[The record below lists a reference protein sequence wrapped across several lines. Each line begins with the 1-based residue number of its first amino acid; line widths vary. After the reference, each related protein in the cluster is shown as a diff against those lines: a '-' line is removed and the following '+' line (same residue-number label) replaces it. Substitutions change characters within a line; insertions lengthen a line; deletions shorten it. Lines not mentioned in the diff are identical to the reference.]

1 MRILVTGSSGHLG
14 EALVRT
20 LRLDGHD
27 PVGLDLLGSST
38 TDVTGSIGDRSTV
51 RRALRG
57 VQAVLHTATLHKPHV
72 GTVSRQAFVD
82 TNISGTLVLLEEAVA
97 AGVDRFVFTSTT
109 SSFGRALR
117 PVVGAPAVWIT
128 EDTVP
133 VPRNVYGVT
142 KIAAES
148 VCELV
153 HRDHRLATVI
163 LRTSRF
169 FPEPDDDALISGNY
183 PTENVQANEMLYRRV
198 DLADVVQAHLCA
210 LDRAPGIGFGRYIVS
225 ATTPFTPE
233 DLVGLRSD
241 APAVVRR
248 LFPVYETLY
257 AARGWR
263 MFPGIDRVYVN
274 RRARQD
280 LGWAPRYDFARLLSA
295 LAAEQDPRS
304 PLAVSVGSKGYR

>member
-183 PTENVQANEMLYRRV
+183 PTGNVQANEMLYRRV

-210 LDRAPGIGFGRYIVS
+210 LDRAPGDRVRPVHRQRNHPVHPGGSGGPAFGRAGRRAAPLSRLRNPLCRAWLADVSWNQPGVRESPCSPGSRLGAAVRLCTATERTCCGTGSAEPACGFGR
-225 ATTPFTPE
+225 
-233 DLVGLRSD
+233 
-241 APAVVRR
+241 
-248 LFPVYETLY
+248 
-257 AARGWR
+257 
-263 MFPGIDRVYVN
+263 
-274 RRARQD
+274 
-280 LGWAPRYDFARLLSA
+280 
-295 LAAEQDPRS
+295 
-304 PLAVSVGSKGYR
+304 